1 MRTKS
6 IITISGLILIS
17 AIVVLVYKPFGQS
30 KNSKFEEELL
40 AQFKKDAENDIK
52 NDNVKTFGFGLPLPP
67 KNKVQE
73 VEKVKTDS
81 ILKSYGLTV
90 KNLGCTIMPELT
102 KASEEYE
109 KITEVY
115 LTKRNGK
122 GWRMKMENE
131 IRKINKN
138 YRQQLR
144 VSLRAQHEQ

>member
-6 IITISGLILIS
+6 IIAISSLILIS
-17 AIVVLVYKPFGQS
+17 AIAVLIYYSLNHS
-30 KNSKFEEELL
+30 KNSEVETELIL
-40 AQFKKDAENDIK
+40 EFKKDAENDIK
-52 NDNVKTFGFGLPLPP
+52 NDDVKTFGFGLSLPS
-67 KNKVQE
+67 KNEAQE
-73 VEKVKTDS
+73 IEKVKTDS
-81 ILKSYGLTV
+81 ILKVYGLTA

-102 KASEEYE
+102 KATKEYE

-138 YRQQLR
+138 YR
-144 VSLRAQHEQ
+144 

>member
-6 IITISGLILIS
+6 IIVISCVIIFS
-17 AIVVLVYKPFGQS
+17 AIAVIAYKHFTQS
-30 KNSKFEEELL
+30 QSSEFETELMT
-40 AQFKKDAENDIK
+40 QFKKDAENDIK

-67 KNKVQE
+67 KNVTQE
-73 VEKVKTDS
+73 IEKTKTDS
-81 ILKSYGLTV
+81 ILKVYGLTP

-109 KITEVY
+109 RITEVY

-122 GWRMKMENE
+122 GWRIKMENE

-138 YRQQLR
+138 YR
-144 VSLRAQHEQ
+144 

>member
-1 MRTKS
+1 MRTKLIIAISS
-6 IITISGLILIS
+6 IILFS
-17 AIVVLVYKPFGQS
+17 AIAIIVYKPFARS
-30 KNSKFEEELL
+30 NNSEFETELV
-40 AQFKKDAENDIK
+40 AQFKEDAESDIK
-52 NDNVKTFGFGLPLPP
+52 NDDVKTFGFGLPLPP

-81 ILKSYGLTV
+81 ILKIYGLTV

-102 KASEEYE
+102 KATEEYE
-109 KITEVY
+109 KVTEVY

-138 YRQQLR
+138 YR
-144 VSLRAQHEQ
+144 